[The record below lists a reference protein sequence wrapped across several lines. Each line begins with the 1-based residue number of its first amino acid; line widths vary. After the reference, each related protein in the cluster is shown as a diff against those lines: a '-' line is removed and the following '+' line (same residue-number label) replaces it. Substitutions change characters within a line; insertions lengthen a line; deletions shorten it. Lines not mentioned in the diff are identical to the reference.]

1 VEDGETEEVGEAA
14 VVGEDGAV
22 EVVVGVIHTTI
33 TITIVAEEEVE
44 GAAGSQGEEVTL
56 EEAAAGFPPAAH
68 QEEAELV
75 LGPGDLLVLEV
86 LADDEL
92 LLSYLWS
99 GSVRHGSKDGR
110 LYST

>member
-1 VEDGETEEVGEAA
+1 VGTEADWSAA
-14 VVGEDGAV
+14 AHWVATLVVLAAP
-22 EVVVGVIHTTI
+22 
-33 TITIVAEEEVE
+33 AEEEVE